1 MNTKPKYRRPL
12 NPNQLNTLL
21 FLFKFRFISSHLLSA
36 AFGNKS
42 RRSVQQTL
50 QILEEQG
57 FVGKRYDS
65 SYKLQGRQATYYLLP
80 KAVRELKARYSFE
93 ESVLK
98 TYLRNSSLSDSFI
111 DHHLDIAK
119 AYISLKNGYP
129 KQFHIFTR
137 YELAVFDYFP
147 DPKPDI
153 YLRRIK
159 NSSNKPNEYLLD
171 IYSNTP
177 LFVIRRRADSL
188 IHHFETN
195 DWDDKSYPTIL
206 LTCPDSKAEN
216 KIQSFALKK
225 LDNSELTELS
235 LYTTTAKALISN
247 DSNKNIWSSVEDT
260 EQLLS
265 L

>member
-21 FLFKFRFISSHLLSA
+21 FLFKFRFLSSHLLSA

-42 RRSVQQTL
+42 RRTVHQSL

-137 YELAVFDYFP
+137 YFDYFP

-177 LFVIRRRADSL
+177 LFVIRRRVASL
-188 IHHFETN
+188 INHFETN
-195 DWDDKSYPTIL
+195 EWSGKSYPTIL
-206 LTCPDSKAEN
+206 LICPDSKAES
-216 KIQSFALKK
+216 KVQSFALKK
-225 LDNSELTELS
+225 LDSSEITGLS
-235 LYTTTAKALISN
+235 IYTTTTKALISN
-247 DSNKNIWSSVEDT
+247 DSNKNIWSSVEDP